1 MIDIFKARTED
12 TAPASLKEMPPVQLR
27 VGMYVI
33 LNCSWFKH
41 PFPLKSFRLTSQG
54 QIKTILGLGLKTVTV
69 DMGKS
74 DGAAFRAV
82 TERTPA
88 EAQPQSHAAVVE
100 ADTPPEPCI
109 GKPPV
114 EEAGWPDATPSPDP
128 PPPLSIQQYGTILQK
143 TKQTF
148 KQELQDSSRMMKQLC
163 SGSEEGFKTANQM
176 VNKLNDLVKN
186 QYNTSAIISML
197 NVEDLTETSALHA
210 LNVCALSMM
219 VAKQFEL
226 SAAQIKV
233 EGMGGLF
240 HDVAEDQIP
249 ANILKTQGRLN
260 SAQQRQYEEHPKL
273 GAQIASNIP
282 GFPDEALQIIR
293 EHHERLDG
301 SGYPFGLKGERIS
314 LLSQIVMVVDEY
326 DTLINPRE
334 PSHAL
339 SPSEALSE
347 LYVKRRG
354 PISDDAI
361 VALVQ
366 TLSVY
371 PPGSIVELSDGS
383 VGLVMSTNFRN
394 RMRPMVLLY
403 DPSVSQ
409 ETPRIVNLMDDPS
422 LAIDQLI
429 PKHDIRPEVA
439 DYLSLKRWIGY
450 FIHASMEAAK
460 EQEASLSPAA

>member
-1 MIDIFKARTED
+1 MLDIFKTRTED
-12 TAPASLKEMPPVQLR
+12 TDPASLKEMPPAKLR
-27 VGMYVI
+27 VGMYII
-33 LNCSWFKH
+33 LNCSWFRH
-41 PFPLKSFRLTSQG
+41 PFPLKSFRLASQD

-69 DMGKS
+69 DMERS
-74 DGAAFRAV
+74 DQAAFRSFA
-82 TERTPA
+82 EPTPA
-88 EAQPQSHAAVVE
+88 GAQAQRPAAVVA
-100 ADTPPEPCI
+100 ADPQPEPFA

-114 EEAGWPDATPSPDP
+114 EETGCAEAPPSPDP
-128 PPPLSIQQYGTILQK
+128 SPLLSIEQYGTTLQK

-148 KQELQDSSRMMKQLC
+148 KQALQDSSRMMKQLC

-197 NVEDLTETSALHA
+197 NVEELTETSALHA
-210 LNVCALSMM
+210 LNVCTLSMM

-226 SAAQIKV
+226 SAAQIKAA
-233 EGMGGLF
+233 GMGGLF
-240 HDVAEDQIP
+240 HDVGETQVP
-249 ANILKTQGRLN
+249 ANILKKLGRLN

-273 GAQIASNIP
+273 GAQIASKIK

-314 LLSQIVMVVDEY
+314 LLSQIVIVVDEY

-383 VGLVMSTNFRN
+383 LGLIMSTNFRN

-403 DPSVSQ
+403 DPSISQ
-409 ETPRIVNLMDDPS
+409 ETPRILNLMDTPS
-422 LAIDQLI
+422 LVIDQLI
-429 PKHDIRPEVA
+429 PRHDIRPEVA